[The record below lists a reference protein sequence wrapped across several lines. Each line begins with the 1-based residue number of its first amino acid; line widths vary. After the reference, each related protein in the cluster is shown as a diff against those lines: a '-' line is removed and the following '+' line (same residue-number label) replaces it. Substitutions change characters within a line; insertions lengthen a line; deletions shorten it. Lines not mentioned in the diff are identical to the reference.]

1 MVLEQLLKAIR
12 KTCPTDKAVLVSN
25 YTEALDVLAEV
36 SPLMTSPENDVA
48 VLLMLLMTVL
58 NRQGRI

>member
-36 SPLMTSPENDVA
+36 GPPLSSPGNNVD
-48 VLLMLLMTVL
+48 LLLKL
-58 NRQGRI
+58 